1 MSTNNNFDII
11 DYHLSH
17 GNYTHEELFGIPD
30 GPPEEEILDSD
41 SVFSKY
47 YNNLC
52 NYQKSVLFPDI
63 YESNKNDKTDKNNKN
78 TEKDKNCK
86 CEECER
92 DFINEYANNYESDT
106 EIYEEYYYY

>member
-52 NYQKSVLFPDI
+52 NYHF
-63 YESNKNDKTDKNNKN
+63 
-78 TEKDKNCK
+78 
-86 CEECER
+86 
-92 DFINEYANNYESDT
+92 
-106 EIYEEYYYY
+106 